1 MFDNIYKL
9 DGVPVATVQ
18 LRFDGWVTE
27 LNDKDKRNDVA
38 SDYSGGKAPGLDNLL
53 YTADAEFS
61 CFADLALTSPSSDY
75 YKPGEVRACVSAR
88 PTGVRVPSFM
98 IESAWSGRLDRCY
111 ETEDFRWAGGGGVV
125 V

>member
-27 LNDKDKRNDVA
+27 LNDREKRNDVA
-38 SDYSGGKAPGLDNLL
+38 SDYSKGKAPGLDNLL

-75 YKPGEVRACVSAR
+75 YKPGEVCVVC
-88 PTGVRVPSFM
+88 VRVLFVSVVRDY
-98 IESAWSGRLDRCY
+98 RLTNQQTLALC
-111 ETEDFRWAGGGGVV
+111 V
-125 V
+125 

>member
-1 MFDNIYKL
+1 MQKYVRQALPPPPRTALRRRFVIRHEMFDNIYRL

-27 LNDKDKRNDVA
+27 LGDPEKMKDVK
-38 SDYSGGKAPGLDNLL
+38 SDYSAGRAPGLDNLL

-75 YKPGEVRACVSAR
+75 YKAGEVR
-88 PTGVRVPSFM
+88 
-98 IESAWSGRLDRCY
+98 RLGWVMVEC
-111 ETEDFRWAGGGGVV
+111 A
-125 V
+125 

>member
-27 LNDKDKRNDVA
+27 LNDREKRNDVA

-75 YKPGEVRACVSAR
+75 YKPGEVRACVR
-88 PTGVRVPSFM
+88 PSLPSWYLLSEVEVRLFLVGTRGD
-98 IESAWSGRLDRCY
+98 ECAWC
-111 ETEDFRWAGGGGVV
+111 
-125 V
+125 

>member
-27 LNDKDKRNDVA
+27 LNDADKMRDIE
-38 SDYSGGKAPGLDNLL
+38 SDYSAGRAPGMDNLL

-75 YKPGEVRACVSAR
+75 YKAGEVRVVASR
-88 PTGVRVPSFM
+88 SRGVRRPS
-98 IESAWSGRLDRCY
+98 
-111 ETEDFRWAGGGGVV
+111 GGCIALCVCVRVILFLFVFASRGS
-125 V
+125 

>member
-1 MFDNIYKL
+1 MSNTQRYGMFDNIYKL

-27 LNDKDKRNDVA
+27 LNDGEKRRDVT
-38 SDYSGGKAPGLDNLL
+38 SDYSGGKAPGMDNLL

-75 YKPGEVRACVSAR
+75 YKPGEVGGLLCAR
-88 PTGVRVPSFM
+88 
-98 IESAWSGRLDRCY
+98 
-111 ETEDFRWAGGGGVV
+111 RWMAGLV
-125 V
+125 

>member
-1 MFDNIYKL
+1 MLYDITPLSPSARRKPSRYDMFDNIYKL

-27 LNDKDKRNDVA
+27 LNDREKRNDVA
-38 SDYSGGKAPGLDNLL
+38 SDYSAGKAPGLDNLL

-75 YKPGEVRACVSAR
+75 YKPGEVRACVRS
-88 PTGVRVPSFM
+88 PV
-98 IESAWSGRLDRCY
+98 
-111 ETEDFRWAGGGGVV
+111 
-125 V
+125 